1 MTQKNSKD
9 LKQLNILSIC
19 HYLYGSMF
27 MMVSLFVVFFSI
39 KGIISILLNPQ
50 NSSPSSSNPILAVVV
65 FAVGLGVLLT
75 LSICLIAS
83 GYFLSQIRRYWFV
96 KKMAQFELYFFP
108 VGTILGLYT
117 LYFLSKTSVK
127 SLYGID
133 SNR

>member
-1 MTQKNSKD
+1 
-9 LKQLNILSIC
+9 
-19 HYLYGSMF
+19 
-27 MMVSLFVVFFSI
+27 MMISLFVVFFSI